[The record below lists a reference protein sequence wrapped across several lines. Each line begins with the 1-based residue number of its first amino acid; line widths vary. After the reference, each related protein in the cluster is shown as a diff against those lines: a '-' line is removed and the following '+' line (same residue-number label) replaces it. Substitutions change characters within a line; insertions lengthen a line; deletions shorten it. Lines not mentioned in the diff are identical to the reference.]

1 MSAPRIAL
9 ATCAKLPALDDDS
22 QLLLPVLA
30 RAGLSPACLVWDDPS
45 APWEEMD
52 LVLVRST
59 WDYWDGAGRREA
71 FVGWAERVGARVPL
85 LNGPE
90 VIRWNTDKSYLRE
103 LEARG
108 VQVVPTLWLGAGEC
122 AAEVVTRAVERG
134 WSEVVI
140 KPAVSAGSEG
150 ALRIDLGRDR
160 EGAEAHAATLA
171 ARGEV
176 MVQPFLSTI
185 AAEGELSIIFFE
197 GEVSHAVRKV
207 PRSGDYRSQPEFG
220 SAITR
225 AEVTEEARRAAE
237 SVLTSADRPFL
248 YARVDLVRGLDGALR
263 LIELE
268 VTEPSLYLGWD
279 EGAAD
284 RFGRV
289 IARKIE
295 AGRRG

>member
-1 MSAPRIAL
+1 MPSPRIAL
-9 ATCAKLPALDDDS
+9 ATCASLPDLDGDS
-22 QLLLPVLA
+22 QLLPPALA
-30 RAGLSPACLVWDDPS
+30 LAGLSPACLVWDDPA
-45 APWEEMD
+45 APWEAMD

-71 FVGWAERVGARVPL
+71 FVAWAERVGARVPF
-85 LNGPE
+85 LNAPE

-108 VQVVPTLWLGAGEC
+108 APVVPTAWLGPGGS
-122 AAEVVTRAVERG
+122 AAEVIARGLAQG

-150 ALRIDLGRDR
+150 ALRVDLGRDR
-160 EGAEAHAATLA
+160 AGAEAHAAALA
-171 ARGEV
+171 GRGEV
-176 MVQPFLSTI
+176 LVQPFLPSI
-185 AAEGELSIIFFE
+185 AQEGELSIIFFE

-207 PRSGDYRSQPEFG
+207 PRADDFRSQPEFG

-225 AEVTEEARRAAE
+225 AEVTDEARRAAE
-237 SVLTSADRPFL
+237 SVLTSAGRSFL
-248 YARVDLVRGLDGALR
+248 YARVDLVRGLDGALC

-279 EGAAD
+279 EGSAD

-289 IARKIE
+289 IARRIA
-295 AGRRG
+295 AG